1 MRDFASSFAKANN
14 ESVCARTAEVSHLV
28 TRRLSLALGALA
40 FMAAGLSGAQA
51 QGAYGFSDN
60 YGVFASPTGRSNQTL
75 PRGSQQQRPSNFGNS
90 WRPGGNYV
98 YPGGNVAAPR
108 PSVDVGAGYAST
120 YSGGY
125 GGNGGGVYGN
135 GNGNAVRGAQ
145 PVPRGNITVSTFG
158 GTRSAAPAQNAAAY
172 ADPAN
177 AEPDYDDPADYDYDN
192 APLPVYRAATG
203 AKGVD
208 PIFNRH
214 VVHYTTSDPAGTIII
229 DTGARFLYLV
239 QGNGK
244 ALRYGIGVGRE
255 GFAWSGTQRITNKKE
270 WPEWRPPAEM
280 MARKPGLPN
289 YMAGGPDNPLGARA
303 MYLGDTLY
311 RIHGSNEPETIGTA
325 VSSGC
330 IRMRNQDVIDLYDR
344 VPVGALVRVI

>member
-1 MRDFASSFAKANN
+1 MRDFASSFARATN
-14 ESVCARTAEVSHLV
+14 ESAARGRLKAA
-28 TRRLSLALGALA
+28 RRPVIRLRIVLGALA
-40 FMAAGLSGAQA
+40 FIGAGVTGAQA
-51 QGAYGFSDN
+51 QGVYGFSDN
-60 YGVFASPTGRSNQTL
+60 YGVFSASGGRSTQTL
-75 PRGSQQQRPSNFGNS
+75 PSGGAQQRPSVFDRGNS

-98 YPGGNVAAPR
+98 YPSGNVAAPR
-108 PSVDVGAGYAST
+108 PSIDVGAGYGGT
-120 YSGGY
+120 YRGSY
-125 GGNGGGVYGN
+125 GGSGSGVYG
-135 GNGNAVRGAQ
+135 GANAGTR
-145 PVPRGNITVSTFG
+145 PVPRGNITVTAYG
-158 GTRSAAPAQNAAAY
+158 GTRGAVPSQAASVY
-172 ADPAN
+172 ADPAD
-177 AEPDYDDPADYDYDN
+177 AEPDYDDPSEYDYEN

-208 PIFNRH
+208 PMFNRH
-214 VVHYTTSDPAGTIII
+214 VVHYTTNDPAGTIIV

-239 QGNGK
+239 QGGGK

-280 MARKPGLPN
+280 IARRPGLPN
-289 YMAGGPDNPLGARA
+289 YMPGGPDNPLGARA

-330 IRMRNQDVIDLYDR
+330 IRMRNQDVIDLYQR
-344 VPVGALVRVI
+344 VPVGTMVRVI

>member
-1 MRDFASSFAKANN
+1 MRDFASSFARANN
-14 ESVCARTAEVSHLV
+14 ESARAGLV
-28 TRRLSLALGALA
+28 ALRRLCLALGALPL
-40 FMAAGLSGAQA
+40 MLGAVQA

-60 YGVFASPTGRSNQTL
+60 YGVFASPTGRSTQTL
-75 PRGSQQQRPSNFGNS
+75 PRGAQQRPSSFGNS

-98 YPGGNVAAPR
+98 YPSGNVAAPR
-108 PSVDVGAGYAST
+108 PNVDVGGGYAGT

-125 GGNGGGVYGN
+125 AGNGGGIYGN
-135 GNGNAVRGAQ
+135 GGATAPTQ
-145 PVPRGNITVSTFG
+145 PTPRGNITVSTFG
-158 GTRSAAPAQNAAAY
+158 GTRSAAPTAAAY

-214 VVHYTTSDPAGTIII
+214 VVHYTTSDPAGTIIV

-255 GFAWSGTQRITNKKE
+255 GFAWNGTQRITNKKE

-280 MARKPGLPN
+280 IARRPGLPN
-289 YMAGGPDNPLGARA
+289 YMPGGPDNPLGARA

-344 VPVGALVRVI
+344 VPVGAMVRVI